1 MSSQLHRLAIAA
13 LAGLALQAC
22 GPSTYQGTDKLDF
35 ANRPVFEP
43 LPTSGLVA
51 GPFDRAEE
59 VGVLVDGRLG
69 PSGPHLNDAGFVVTA
84 PRLAIPNRRNRNFG
98 DIFYPDRRQEV
109 LTFAPDRRL
118 EITSTPWRGGEDI
131 FQIDLKPRI
140 DLPVTVWIVSGVFDT
155 QRIQAM
161 EGILRTLSI
170 WRAERVGLG
179 LSDIRIINSTGD
191 PQAAENS
198 DIPANPSENG
208 HWRPL
213 REEIGFEPDRLNIYW
228 VNTVDSAATSGWS
241 NFGLQ
246 IVMGR
251 NTGDELLS
259 HEIGHALSLT
269 HINDLTASFDVTNVM
284 HNASSTRQFMTE
296 GQTARA
302 QLDPRSSVWSI
313 LFLDVGQPIPNRQCD
328 RDVVSGKCPAI
339 DRRIWA
345 DGTFPAN
352 N

>member
-1 MSSQLHRLAIAA
+1 MSPPRHKLIVAA

-22 GPSTYQGTDKLDF
+22 GPSDYKGTDKLDF
-35 ANRPVFEP
+35 TNRPVFEP
-43 LPTSGLVA
+43 LPTPALVA
-51 GPFDRAEE
+51 GPLDRAEE

-69 PSGPHLNDAGFVVTA
+69 PSGPHLNDAGFLVTA
-84 PRLAIPNRRNRNFG
+84 ARLAIPNRRNRNFG

-118 EITSTPWRGGEDI
+118 EVTSTPWRGGEDI
-131 FQIDLKPRI
+131 FRIDLKPRV
-140 DLPVTVWIVSGVFDT
+140 DLPVTVWIVVGPFNN

-179 LSDIRIINSTGD
+179 FSDVRIIDATAD
-191 PQAAENS
+191 PQAAQHR
-198 DIPANPSENG
+198 DIPGDPNEDD

-228 VNTVDSAATSGWS
+228 VDTVNNSTSSGWS

-246 IVMGR
+246 IVMGM

-269 HINDLTASFDVTNVM
+269 HINTLPNFDVTNVM

-296 GQTARA
+296 GQTVRA
-302 QLDPRSSVWSI
+302 QLDPRSSVWDI
-313 LFLDVGQPIPNRQCD
+313 LFVDVGQPVPTRQCD